1 MINRTSTLSDEELAV
16 RSLTKQEFFN
26 ELVHRYSEKIWRY
39 TARLIGNR
47 EEAEDVTQEV
57 FFKAYVNL
65 ASFNPKLKFSS
76 WVYRIAHNEAVNY
89 IKKHYRY
96 KRVEFNESI
105 AHELFDA
112 HTALDKLIQIDNKDL
127 VAKAMGQLKV
137 REKDLLELAFFE
149 QKSYIEI
156 SDILQVSINS
166 VGPLINRAKS
176 HLKKILIE
184 MRHDDKH

>member
-1 MINRTSTLSDEELAV
+1 MTNRATSLSDEELAV
-16 RSLTKQEFFN
+16 RSLKDQVFFN
-26 ELVHRYSEKIWRY
+26 ELVGRYSQKIWRY

-57 FFKAYVNL
+57 FFKAYLNL

-76 WVYRIAHNEAVNY
+76 WLYRIAHNEAVNY

-96 KRVEFNESI
+96 KKVEFNEAI
-105 AHELFDA
+105 AHELFDTQ
-112 HTALDKLIQIDNKDL
+112 TALDKLIQIDNKEL
-127 VAKAMGQLKV
+127 VARAMNQLKI

-149 QKSYIEI
+149 QKSYVEI
-156 SDILQVSINS
+156 SDILQVSMNS

-176 HLKKILIE
+176 RLKKIIIE
-184 MRHDDKH
+184 MGHDDKH